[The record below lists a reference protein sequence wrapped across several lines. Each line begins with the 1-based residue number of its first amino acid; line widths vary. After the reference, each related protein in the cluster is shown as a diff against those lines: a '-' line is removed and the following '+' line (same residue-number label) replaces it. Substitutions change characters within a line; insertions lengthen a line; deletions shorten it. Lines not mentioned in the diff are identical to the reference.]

1 MILIEEAKATDRD
14 AIVALVAPI
23 VAAGES
29 YTLPRDMDAAALA
42 DYWFGADKQVFV
54 ARDGDGRLLG
64 SYYLRANQPGG
75 GAHVANAG
83 YATAEAVRGRGV
95 ARVMALHSFDV
106 ARVAGFRAMQF
117 NFVIASNT
125 VAVGLWQSLGFAIVG
140 RLPAAFDH
148 PRLGMVDALVMHR
161 PLD

>member
-14 AIVALVAPI
+14 AIVAIVAPI

-29 YTLPRDMDAAALA
+29 YTLPRDMDGAALA
-42 DYWFGADKQVFV
+42 GYWFGADKQVLV

-64 SYYLRANQPGG
+64 SYYLRANQTGG

-83 YATAEAVRGRGV
+83 YATAEAARGRGV
-95 ARVMALHSFDV
+95 ARAMALHSFDV
-106 ARVAGFRAMQF
+106 ARAAGFRAMQF

>member
-1 MILIEEAKATDRD
+1 MSGQPEVEILLVEDNANDVELTLRALKARN
-14 AIVALVAPI
+14 
-23 VAAGES
+23 
-29 YTLPRDMDAAALA
+29 LA
-42 DYWFGADKQVFV
+42 NQVFV
-54 ARDGDGRLLG
+54 ARDSDGRILG
-64 SYYLRANQPGG
+64 SYYRRANQPGG

-95 ARVMALHSFDV
+95 ARAMALHSFDV
-106 ARVAGFRAMQF
+106 ARAAGFRAMQF
-117 NFVIASNT
+117 NFVIVSNT